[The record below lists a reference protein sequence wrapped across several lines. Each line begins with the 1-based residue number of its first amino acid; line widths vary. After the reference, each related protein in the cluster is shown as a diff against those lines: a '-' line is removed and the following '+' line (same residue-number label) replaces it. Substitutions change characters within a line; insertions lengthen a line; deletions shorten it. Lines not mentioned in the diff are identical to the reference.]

1 MSLEILQPTEPIE
14 SVVASDMLAPDFTV
28 ACDDDGA
35 TRHLSDFR
43 GHPVVLAFH
52 QGRWDPAGVGQVDL
66 FNRLMCRFLGPGHS
80 LVRLTRDGL
89 WCHLDFDDGEDEIP
103 VLAPLAP
110 SGDVARSYGVAGSN
124 AVFVV
129 GSDGLVR
136 WKHVCSPDEA
146 RPSAEVLFALAQFAP
161 VLQARQRRGT
171 ITDRDCAAT
180 MLAASAVCAVK
191 PGRLAVA

>member
-1 MSLEILQPTEPIE
+1 MSLETLRPIDE
-14 SVVASDMLAPDFTV
+14 FEALVAPDMLAPDFEV
-28 ACDDDGA
+28 ACDDGGG

-52 QGRWDPAGVGQVDL
+52 EGHWDPAGAGQVDL
-66 FNRLMCRFLGPGHS
+66 FNRLMCRFLGPRHS

-89 WCHLDFDDGEDEIP
+89 WCHLDFDDGEAEIP

-110 SGDVARSYGVAGSN
+110 DGEVARNYGVTGAN

-129 GSDGLVR
+129 GSEGLVR
-136 WKHVCSPDEA
+136 WKHVSPPDEV

-180 MLAASAVCAVK
+180 MLAASAVCAVR
-191 PGRLAVA
+191 PGRLVVA

>member
-1 MSLEILQPTEPIE
+1 MSLELLRPTGYDGPL
-14 SVVASDMLAPDFTV
+14 VATNMLAPDFEI
-28 ACDDDGA
+28 ACDDDGG

-43 GHPVVLAFH
+43 GHPVVLAFQ
-52 QGRWDPAGVGQVDL
+52 QGRWDPTRNDQVDL

-80 LVRLTRDGL
+80 LVRLSRDGL
-89 WCHLDFDDGEDEIP
+89 WCHLDFDDREEKIP
-103 VLAPLAP
+103 VLAPLSP
-110 SGDVARSYGVAGSN
+110 LGEVASTYGVSGAN

-129 GSDGLVR
+129 GSDGLIR
-136 WKHVCSPDEA
+136 WQYVCDASEA

-180 MLAASAVCAVK
+180 MLAASALCWA
-191 PGRLAVA
+191 GARRSAA